1 MTQGRFQHLLLP
13 SNPESRNYTS
23 TSSGGGDKN
32 IIPRGREAH
41 GSFLR
46 RRFDAAWEESENESA
61 VTHSARKGVYIEFES
76 DPNAEL
82 LTKGLEEMRS
92 KKVRLLNVRKVNEQ
106 QTLDGRVIEH
116 EKTLAT
122 VYIANERKQ
131 HFVHKLEQYLTE
143 NTPRKDNPKNQPL
156 INSIADIRKAL
167 LIDSFWCDDLSLI
180 PAEESKWVEVWLS
193 TDDIN
198 EVEEFEQLLN
208 SLEIPTKTHQLI
220 FPERTVK
227 LICANKGK
235 LEILSQRSDM
245 IAEYKAAKTTAD
257 FFVGQPNSEQA
268 EWVND
273 LENRTTVN
281 TESNSSVCIL
291 DTGIN
296 YLHPLLAGVSRED
309 YCLAHDM
316 DWGVN
321 DHHSHGT
328 LMAGLTTYGCLEDAL
343 STTADIN
350 IPFLL
355 ESVKILP
362 PSPASNYPDIWG
374 AITEQAVYKAITI
387 DGRKNRTFCMAV
399 TAKDTRDRGRPTS
412 WSAAL
417 DQITFNKSLEQLF
430 VVSVGNVTSDLTIA
444 GQEYPNIQTTDS
456 VHDPAQAWN
465 VISVGAYT
473 QKGTI
478 TDPNLNGYEPVA
490 KNEQLSPFST
500 TSLEWEENKW
510 PIKPE
515 LVLEG
520 GNLAVDKASGFVTEC
535 DDLSLLSTWYE
546 PTITQF
552 NSFSMTSAATA
563 KLANLCGHLRAE
575 YPEYWEETIRALLIH
590 SAEWP
595 EGLKNQFLTSNSKTD
610 FSNLLKICG
619 YGVPNIERA
628 KYSANNA
635 LNMIVQS
642 EIQPFTKEGSELKT
656 NEMHFYEL
664 PWPKEVLQELPLDTK
679 VRMKITLSY
688 FIEPGP
694 GEIGWKDRYRY
705 PSHGLRFEV
714 NAPDED
720 KDNFVKRINQADRE
734 HKNDTSDSSGT
745 ADFWKYGKQARD
757 RGSVHSDVW
766 QGTAA
771 QLAESNLI
779 AITPTIGW
787 WRERAY
793 LEKWDSKAR
802 YSLVVS
808 IETEDTAI
816 DVYTPVAISIGI
828 APEVVIA
835 V

>member
-1 MTQGRFQHLLLP
+1 
-13 SNPESRNYTS
+13 
-23 TSSGGGDKN
+23 
-32 IIPRGREAH
+32 
-41 GSFLR
+41 
-46 RRFDAAWEESENESA
+46 
-61 VTHSARKGVYIEFES
+61 
-76 DPNAEL
+76 
-82 LTKGLEEMRS
+82 
-92 KKVRLLNVRKVNEQ
+92 
-106 QTLDGRVIEH
+106 
-116 EKTLAT
+116 
-122 VYIANERKQ
+122 
-131 HFVHKLEQYLTE
+131 
-143 NTPRKDNPKNQPL
+143 
-156 INSIADIRKAL
+156 
-167 LIDSFWCDDLSLI
+167 
-180 PAEESKWVEVWLS
+180 
-193 TDDIN
+193 
-198 EVEEFEQLLN
+198 
-208 SLEIPTKTHQLI
+208 
-220 FPERTVK
+220 
-227 LICANKGK
+227 
-235 LEILSQRSDM
+235 
-245 IAEYKAAKTTAD
+245 
-257 FFVGQPNSEQA
+257 
-268 EWVND
+268 
-273 LENRTTVN
+273 
-281 TESNSSVCIL
+281 
-291 DTGIN
+291 
-296 YLHPLLAGVSRED
+296 
-309 YCLAHDM
+309 M

-362 PSPASNYPDIWG
+362 PPPASNSPDIWG

-430 VVSVGNVTSDLTIA
+430 VVCVGNVTSDLTIA

-465 VISVGAYT
+465 VISVGAFT

-490 KNEQLSPFST
+490 KNQQLSPFST

-520 GNLAVDKASGFVTEC
+520 GNLAVDKTSGFVTEC

-546 PTITQF
+546 PTTTQF

-575 YPEYWEETIRALLIH
+575 YPEYWEETVRALLIH

-679 VRMKITLSY
+679 VKMKITLSY

-720 KDNFVKRINQADRE
+720 KENFVKRINQADRE

-793 LEKWDSKAR
+793 LGKWDSKAR

-808 IETEDTAI
+808 IETDDTEI

-828 APEVVIA
+828 TPEIVIA